1 MIPPAPSYVVLAI
14 TETHTMDCSRFE
26 ELVSDYLDCGMARPD
41 RRDFCEHLLACRPC
55 HLLFNDVRE
64 AIDGCREWKESQMSE
79 VAMGTDFERR
89 IIDATTA
96 GEMLSCRTLDAL
108 ISDYFDG
115 LIEGEYETVFSEHF
129 AACEGCRRLVE
140 GLRESLEEQESV
152 EAPEELYGRIF
163 AATSRAAGGS
173 RR

>member
-1 MIPPAPSYVVLAI
+1 MIPPPPSYLVRTIA
-14 TETHTMDCSRFE
+14 ETQTMDCSRFE

-55 HLLFNDVRE
+55 HLLFNDVRA

-79 VAMGTDFERR
+79 VAMGTEFERR

-115 LIEGEYETVFSEHF
+115 LIEGEYETVFNEHF
-129 AACEGCRRLVE
+129 TACEGCRRLVE

-152 EAPEELYGRIF
+152 EAPVELYSRIF

>member
-1 MIPPAPSYVVLAI
+1 M
-14 TETHTMDCSRFE
+14 ECGQFE
-26 ELVSDYLDCGMARPD
+26 EWISDYLDCVMARPE
-41 RRDFCEHLLACRPC
+41 RRLFCEHLLACRPC
-55 HLLFNDVRE
+55 HMLFNDVRE
-64 AIDGCREWKESQMSE
+64 AIDGCHEWKVSQMRESATFTE
-79 VAMGTDFERR
+79 VERR
-89 IIDATTA
+89 IIKATTA

-115 LIEGEYETVFSEHF
+115 LIESAYETVFNEHF
-129 AACEGCRRLVE
+129 TVCDGCRSLVE

-163 AATSRAAGGS
+163 AATSKAAAGGS

>member
-1 MIPPAPSYVVLAI
+1 
-14 TETHTMDCSRFE
+14 MDCSRFE
-26 ELVSDYLDCGMARPD
+26 ELVSDYLDCGMARLD

-55 HLLFNDVRE
+55 HLLFNDVR
-64 AIDGCREWKESQMSE
+64 AVIDDCREWKKSQLSE
-79 VAMGTDFERR
+79 VTMGTEVERR

-115 LIEGEYETVFSEHF
+115 LIEGEYETVFNKHF

-140 GLRESLEEQESV
+140 GLRESVEEQETV

-163 AATSRAAGGS
+163 AATSQAAGGL

>member
-1 MIPPAPSYVVLAI
+1 
-14 TETHTMDCSRFE
+14 MDCSRFE
-26 ELVSDYLDCGMARPD
+26 ELIGDYLDCGMARPE
-41 RRDFCEHLLACRPC
+41 RRRFCEHLLACRPC

-64 AIDGCREWKESQMSE
+64 AIEACREWKESQTRQIVMGAE
-79 VAMGTDFERR
+79 VERR
-89 IIDATTA
+89 IIEATTA
-96 GEMLSCRTLDAL
+96 GAMLSCRALDAL

-115 LIEGEYETVFSEHF
+115 LIEGEYETVFNRHF
-129 AACEGCRRLVE
+129 EVCEECRRLVE

-163 AATSRAAGGS
+163 AATSKAAGVS

>member
-1 MIPPAPSYVVLAI
+1 
-14 TETHTMDCSRFE
+14 MDCSRFE
-26 ELVSDYLDCGMARPD
+26 EMISDYLDCGMARPD
-41 RRDFCEHLLACRPC
+41 RRRFCEHLLACRPC

-64 AIDGCREWKESQMSE
+64 AIDVCHEWKESQAREISMGAE
-79 VAMGTDFERR
+79 VERR
-89 IIDATTA
+89 IIQATTA

-115 LIEGEYETVFSEHF
+115 LIEGEYEALFNGHF
-129 AACEGCRRLVE
+129 EVCAGCRRLVE
-140 GLRESLEEQESV
+140 GLRESLEGQESV

-163 AATSRAAGGS
+163 AVTSMAAGAAGGS